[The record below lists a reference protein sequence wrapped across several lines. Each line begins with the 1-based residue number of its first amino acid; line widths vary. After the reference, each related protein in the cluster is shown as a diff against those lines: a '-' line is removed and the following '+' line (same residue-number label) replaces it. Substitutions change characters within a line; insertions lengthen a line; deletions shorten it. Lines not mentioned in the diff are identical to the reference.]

1 MKPNYFELLNEQTV
15 TSSIMDKEGCISAM
29 DICYQIGKKDGTQ
42 EVLLWLENQKHLS
55 DNIDYLIEEYKNQT
69 D

>member
-1 MKPNYFELLNEQTV
+1 
-15 TSSIMDKEGCISAM
+15 MDKEGCISAM